1 MSATRYA
8 YSITRTDT
16 GRRMSRGTLALV
28 GDDTATLAGSLL
40 AQNRVE
46 HSYYTG
52 PRRCSI
58 WPQPADEPTPDTVPD
73 TAEHYDG

>member
-1 MSATRYA
+1 MTTRYA
-8 YSITRTDT
+8 YSIARTDT
-16 GRRMSRGTLALV
+16 GRRMSRGTLTLV
-28 GDDTATLAGSLL
+28 GDDTAKLAGSLL

-58 WPQPADEPTPDTVPD
+58 WPQPADQPTPATVPIN
-73 TAEHYDG
+73 AEHYDG